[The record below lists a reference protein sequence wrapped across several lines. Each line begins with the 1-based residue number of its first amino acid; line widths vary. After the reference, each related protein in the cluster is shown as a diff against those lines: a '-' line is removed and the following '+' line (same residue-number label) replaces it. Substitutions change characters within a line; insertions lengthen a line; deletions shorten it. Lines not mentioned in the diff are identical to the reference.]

1 MATYYG
7 TYGQKVQYLASD
19 PSDPQTGQVWYN
31 STSATLKVQSLTT
44 SGTWASAGNRVN
56 NINSGSLA
64 GIQTAAIQF
73 GGYIQPTPPQV
84 VAQTQTENYN
94 GTAWTNNPTGL
105 NTARYSLFKFGT
117 QTAALAAGGNLADPT
132 SDSTTAVETYN
143 GSTWTNGTGINTPR
157 YVGGSAQAG
166 PQTAGLIFGGFRI
179 NPGFTQMASS
189 ESWNGSSWTNT
200 PSLNTGP
207 AFAGGTGLG
216 TQSAAMYAGREPTV
230 TTVEVWNG
238 STWTAGTAL
247 PIARQSGG
255 GAGTQTAALV
265 FTGTLASGSPTTTIL
280 FNGTS
285 WGTEGSVGTGRPDAG
300 NGGAGTNSDAL
311 LTGTIPPTS
320 SATEEYTG
328 AGAAVTR
335 TITVS

>member
-1 MATYYG
+1 MTTYYG
-7 TYGQKVQYLASD
+7 LYGQKVQYLASD
-19 PSDPQTGQVWYN
+19 PTDVQIGQVWYN
-31 STSATLKVQSLTT
+31 STSATLKIRNATT
-44 SGTWASAGNRVN
+44 SGTWATSGNRN
-56 NINSGSLA
+56 NTIDSGSLA
-64 GIQTAAIQF
+64 GTQTAAVQF
-73 GGYIQPTPPQV
+73 GGYTTPSPPQTT
-84 VAQTQTENYN
+84 AMTTTENYN

-117 QTAALAAGGNLADPT
+117 QTAALAAGGNLGDAGA
-132 SDSTTAVETYN
+132 SNSTAAVELYN
-143 GSTWTNGTGINTPR
+143 GSTWTNGTSINTPR
-157 YVGGSAQAG
+157 YVGGSSQAG

-207 AFAGGTGLG
+207 VFSGGTGIG
-216 TQSAAMYAGREPTV
+216 TQSAAMYAGRETTV

-238 STWTAGTAL
+238 SSWTTGTAL
-247 PIARQSGG
+247 PVGRNGGG

-300 NGGAGTNSDAL
+300 NGGAGTDSSAL
-311 LTGTIPPTS
+311 LTGSPGV
-320 SATEEYTG
+320 ATEEFTG
-328 AGAAVTR
+328 AGAAQTQ
-335 TITVS
+335 TITVT

>member
-19 PSDPQTGQVWYN
+19 PSDPQIGQVWYN
-31 STSATLKVQSLTT
+31 STSATLKVRSATT
-44 SGTWASAGNRVN
+44 SGTWASGGNRN
-56 NINSGSLA
+56 NTINAGSLA
-64 GIQTAAIQF
+64 GIQTAAVQF
-73 GGYIQPTPPQV
+73 GGYTQPTPPQT
-84 VAQTQTENYN
+84 VAMTTTEKYN
-94 GTAWTNNPTGL
+94 GTSWTNNPTGL
-105 NTARYSLFKFGT
+105 NTARYAPFKFGT
-117 QTAALAAGGNLADPT
+117 QTAALAAGGNLGDAG
-132 SDSTTAVETYN
+132 SSFSTAAVELFN
-143 GSTWTNGTGINTPR
+143 GSTWTNGTSINTPR

-207 AFAGGTGLG
+207 AFSGGTGIG
-216 TQSAAMYAGREPTV
+216 TQSAAIYAGREPTV

-247 PIARQSGG
+247 PIGRNGGG

-300 NGGAGTNSDAL
+300 NQGAGTNSDAL
-311 LTGTIPPTS
+311 LTGSPGV
-320 SATEEYTG
+320 ATEEFTG

-335 TITVS
+335 TVTVS

>member
-1 MATYYG
+1 MTTYKGINGFAVQSVAT
-7 TYGQKVQYLASD
+7 D
-19 PSDPQTGQVWYN
+19 PSPLDEGQVWYN
-31 STSATLKVQSLTT
+31 NATYAFKLATVTT
-44 SGTWASAGNRVN
+44 SGTWATGGNRN
-56 NINSGSLA
+56 NTINAGSLA
-64 GIQTAAIQF
+64 GTQTAAVQF
-73 GGYIQPTPPQV
+73 GGYTAPTPPQTT
-84 VAQTQTENYN
+84 AMTTTEKYN

-105 NTARYSLFKFGT
+105 NTARYAAFKFGT
-117 QTAALAAGGNLADPT
+117 QTAALAAGGNLGDAG
-132 SDSTTAVETYN
+132 SSYSTAAVELFN
-143 GSTWTNGTGINTPR
+143 GSAWTNGTSINTPR
-157 YVGGSAQAG
+157 YVGGSSEAG

-207 AFAGGTGLG
+207 AFSGGTGLG
-216 TQSAAMYAGREPTV
+216 TQSAAMYAGRETTV

-238 STWTAGTAL
+238 STWAAGTAL
-247 PIARQSGG
+247 PIGRNGGG

-300 NGGAGTNSDAL
+300 NGGAGTNSSAL
-311 LTGTIPPTS
+311 LTGSPGVL
-320 SATEEYTG
+320 TEAFTG
-328 AGAAVTR
+328 PGSPVTK
-335 TITVS
+335 TITTS

>member
-7 TYGQKVQYLASD
+7 TYGQKVQNLASD
-19 PSDPQTGQVWYN
+19 PSDPQIGQVWYN
-31 STSATLKVQSLTT
+31 STSAVLKVRAATT

-56 NINSGSLA
+56 NINAGSLA
-64 GIQTAAIQF
+64 GTQTAAIQF
-73 GGYIQPTPPQV
+73 GGYVQPTPPQT
-84 VAQTQTENYN
+84 VAQTQTEKYN
-94 GTAWTNNPTGL
+94 GTSWTNNPTGL
-105 NTARYSLFKFGT
+105 NTARYGAFKFGT
-117 QTAALAAGGNLADPT
+117 QTAAIAAGGNLADAG
-132 SDSTTAVETYN
+132 SSFSTAASESFN
-143 GSTWTNGTGINTPR
+143 GSTWTNTPSLNTPR
-157 YVGGSAQAG
+157 YNGGSSQAG
-166 PQTAGLIFGGFRI
+166 TQTAGLIFGGFRI

-207 AFAGGTGLG
+207 AFSGGTGIG

-238 STWTAGTAL
+238 SSWTTGTAL
-247 PIARQSGG
+247 PIGRNSGG
-255 GAGTQTAALV
+255 GAGTQSAALV

-300 NGGAGTNSDAL
+300 NQGAGTNSDAL
-311 LTGTIPPTS
+311 LTGSPGVL
-320 SATEEYTG
+320 TEEFTG

-335 TITVS
+335 TVTVS